1 MKKGYLYTIVFMA
14 LVSIVLTSI
23 LAVSNAAFLPA
34 IKSNTLKAQKI
45 ALLDAFGVVSQ
56 DPEEYFDAHVK
67 EMDFGSLRGFEIEGD
82 LEAYA
87 LPFEG
92 AGLWGTIR
100 GYLAL
105 SEDLSTIIGITF
117 TEQNETPGLGGRIE
131 EAQFR
136 DQFRQMELKPLRYE
150 GELQAIT
157 GATQTSASVLRII
170 NNFYEN
176 VLPKLEVN

>member
-67 EMDFGSLRGFEIEGD
+67 EKDFGSLRGFEIEGD

>member
-56 DPEEYFDAHVK
+56 DPEEYFDRYVK
-67 EMDFGSLRGFEIEGD
+67 EKDFGSLRGFEIEGD

>member
-1 MKKGYLYTIVFMA
+1 MKKGYLYTILFMA
-14 LVSIVLTSI
+14 LVSIILTSI
-23 LAVSNAAFLPA
+23 LAVSNAAFLPT

-45 ALLDAFGVVSQ
+45 AILDAFGVVSQ
-56 DPEEYFDAHVK
+56 EPEDYFDTNVK
-67 EMDFGSLRGFEIEGD
+67 EKDFGIVSGYELEGT
-82 LEAYA
+82 EQAYA

-105 SEDLSTIIGITF
+105 SKDLSTILGITF
-117 TEQNETPGLGGRIE
+117 TEQSETPGLGGRIE
-131 EAQFR
+131 ESQFR
-136 DQFRQMELKPLRYE
+136 DQFRQVELKPLRYDD
-150 GELQAIT
+150 ELQAIT

-170 NNFYEN
+170 NYFYEN